1 MSRIAVAMSGGVDS
15 SVVAALLQ
23 QQGHE
28 VIGITMQLFEPCSS
42 GPGTPAHDGAQVA
55 AQLGIP
61 HHLLRLEPQ
70 FRDLIIDNFI
80 DQYRQGQTPN
90 PCILCNRQIKF
101 GLLLEQARELG
112 AELLATGHYVRRTV
126 DADGLCHLRTA
137 ANRAK
142 DQSYF
147 LYSLSQQQLRQVL
160 FPLGEIASKDEVRS
174 LAAGF
179 GLAVANKGDSQ
190 EVCFIPTMTM
200 LPFWNSRGLRPIQ
213 GISCI
218 SAVRCWAHFGT
229 HRYTI
234 GQRKGLGIGWREP
247 LYVLEIDTS
256 RNLIVVGEQQHLLK
270 AGLTGADISW
280 IIPPPGNSFNT
291 TCKIR
296 YRHQPVPCRVE
307 LLADDRCRVLFD
319 EPQRSVTPGQF
330 VVFYQDDQVLGGG
343 RIQAAC
349 TAE

>member
-1 MSRIAVAMSGGVDS
+1 M
-15 SVVAALLQ
+15 
-23 QQGHE
+23 
-28 VIGITMQLFEPCSS
+28 
-42 GPGTPAHDGAQVA
+42 
-55 AQLGIP
+55 
-61 HHLLRLEPQ
+61 
-70 FRDLIIDNFI
+70 
-80 DQYRQGQTPN
+80 
-90 PCILCNRQIKF
+90 
-101 GLLLEQARELG
+101 LEQARELG

-218 SAVRCWAHFGT
+218 SAGQVLGRHFGT
-229 HRYTI
+229 HRYTHRPTQ
-234 GQRKGLGIGWREP
+234 GSGDRLARTA
-247 LYVLEIDTS
+247 LC
-256 RNLIVVGEQQHLLK
+256 
-270 AGLTGADISW
+270 AGD
-280 IIPPPGNSFNT
+280 
-291 TCKIR
+291 
-296 YRHQPVPCRVE
+296 
-307 LLADDRCRVLFD
+307 
-319 EPQRSVTPGQF
+319 
-330 VVFYQDDQVLGGG
+330 
-343 RIQAAC
+343 
-349 TAE
+349 